1 MLSEAFRSLVKPME
15 TVRRFIWMAFIA
27 AVPIDVCILYMQ
39 LVWTAPG
46 VMPGGSNFFTISLVV
61 LSLLAALLAPYMP
74 GLLLSDSRLR
84 QFLAQ
89 QPDPEAMA
97 RNYQTGK
104 VDEDRLA
111 RIKTISPD
119 EQRLLALVPYFF
131 VGFSVR
137 LAFNESIALYGFVL
151 AFFSRSFVAILPFAM
166 ISLVLNWT
174 VPFPLDSAL
183 DRAASLGLKLG
194 DIPAQPR

>member
-1 MLSEAFRSLVKPME
+1 
-15 TVRRFIWMAFIA
+15 
-27 AVPIDVCILYMQ
+27 
-39 LVWTAPG
+39 
-46 VMPGGSNFFTISLVV
+46 
-61 LSLLAALLAPYMP
+61 
-74 GLLLSDSRLR
+74 
-84 QFLAQ
+84 
-89 QPDPEAMA
+89 MA

-131 VGFSVR
+131 VGFIVR

-166 ISLVLNWT
+166 ISLILNWT